1 MEPELF
7 EELISVIDY
16 FWHRYAG
23 LPFAS
28 KYSIPVRTSYFRQS
42 DSVLSALLRFCI
54 AANFMRLH
62 NYTLQDLIKHR
73 FAIEYNPLSHH
84 WKWVE
89 ARKLSK
95 RYKQNVLNRLEC
107 YTQHLLLR
115 TDAPQVVSV
124 YLTDATDEVHYISG
138 TVHRFQTPDRLVF
151 VLFSLV
157 NKYTDSL
164 KQHPVYIGD
173 KEKLRQLYELY
184 IQNPEQNLQDFIR
197 EQGLNYRVFQKSFK
211 QCFGATFYQYCLQ
224 CKLLHSLEFLLFTD
238 KNNKTIAYDSGFHDY
253 NHFNKTFKRLSGL
266 KLNDIPRL
274 VVSPY

>member
-23 LPFAS
+23 LPFTS
-28 KYSIPVRTSYFRQS
+28 KYSIPVRTSYFKQS

-54 AANFMRLH
+54 AANFLRLH

-89 ARKLSK
+89 ASKLSK
-95 RYKQNVLNRLEC
+95 KYKQNVLNRLEC
-107 YTQHLLLR
+107 YTQHLLHR
-115 TDAPQVVSV
+115 TDAPQVISV
-124 YLTDATDEVHYISG
+124 YLTDAADEVHYISG
-138 TVHRFQTPDRLVF
+138 TVRRFQTPDRLVF

-164 KQHPVYIGD
+164 KQPPVYIAD

-184 IQNPEQNLQDFIR
+184 IRNPEQNLQDFIR
-197 EQGLNYRVFQKSFK
+197 EQGLNYRQLQNGFR
-211 QCFGATFYQYCLQ
+211 QCFGTTFCSYHHQI
-224 CKLLHSLEFLLFTD
+224 KLILSLAEIMFT
-238 KNNKTIAYDSGFHDY
+238 NKSLKEIAYDAGYENYISYYRSFVK
-253 NHFNKTFKRLSGL
+253 NFSKTPKEVLRFGTTFF
-266 KLNDIPRL
+266 
-274 VVSPY
+274 